1 MSAGPA
7 PPYGAAGTEPGT
19 PTTPGAAVRAAAA
32 RSLSAA
38 TSPRELT
45 AREEKCGA
53 GHRRA
58 PVEPRDGLPPSH
70 THTRP
75 QHPGPQSAGTQV
87 GEGAPYVPEEAAV
100 ADDATTPLAHRV
112 RQGIGAE
119 EQLSR
124 AQRRQGA
131 QPVSPVGGA
140 ELFHLRRLHPF
151 ASSSRQMSAA
161 SRSWLLA
168 GSREPRAC
176 ALRAHARRG
185 AGRMRRG
192 RRAEHAQTGARGSRA
207 GGSGRSGSQAVLR
220 RSLGRCRPKR
230 LLKERK
236 YFSPFNIFL

>member
-1 MSAGPA
+1 MLAGPA
-7 PPYGAAGTEPGT
+7 PPYRAAGTEPGT
-19 PTTPGAAVRAAAA
+19 PTTPGPAAHAVAA

-38 TSPRELT
+38 TSPQELT

-58 PVEPRDGLPPSH
+58 PVKPRDGLPPTH

-75 QHPGPQSAGTQV
+75 QQPEPQSAGTQV

-119 EQLSR
+119 QQLSR
-124 AQRRQGA
+124 AQRGQGA

-151 ASSSRQMSAA
+151 ASSARQMSAA

-185 AGRMRRG
+185 AGRTRRG
-192 RRAEHAQTGARGSRA
+192 RGAPEHAQTGSRGSRA
-207 GGSGRSGSQAVLR
+207 GGCGRSRSQAFVAHCR
-220 RSLGRCRPKR
+220 RSLSHKATPQGEEV
-230 LLKERK
+230 LL
-236 YFSPFNIFL
+236 PL